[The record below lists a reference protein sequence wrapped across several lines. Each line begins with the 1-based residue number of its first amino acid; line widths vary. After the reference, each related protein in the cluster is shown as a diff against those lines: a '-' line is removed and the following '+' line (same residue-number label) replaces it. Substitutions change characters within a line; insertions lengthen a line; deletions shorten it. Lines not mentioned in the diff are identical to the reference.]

1 MAELLS
7 GQASIPGPKT
17 TRHLRAC
24 MLCSLIQTSAD
35 FKRHGCPNCDEVLQ
49 LRGSLDRV
57 QMYTTNQFEGVI
69 AVIDPEQSWV
79 ARWQR
84 TAKQVRGMYAVRVKG
99 RIGQEME
106 ETLEARGIKYRPR
119 DGTDQD

>member
-1 MAELLS
+1 
-7 GQASIPGPKT
+7 
-17 TRHLRAC
+17 

>member
-84 TAKQVRGMYAVRVKG
+84 TGEY
-99 RIGQEME
+99 
-106 ETLEARGIKYRPR
+106 
-119 DGTDQD
+119 